1 MNEDKEIQNSKENQ
15 AFVERIKINV
25 EESSKI
31 WEDLKATRNKNK
43 IKNKK
48 YEKALKNHK
57 NDIQWKGKKEEMIK
71 GEDKI

>member
-25 EESSKI
+25 EERESSEI
-31 WEDLKATRNKNK
+31 WEDLQATRNKNK

-48 YEKALKNHK
+48 
-57 NDIQWKGKKEEMIK
+57 
-71 GEDKI
+71 